1 MLNEFLVSLKIW
13 SYFFIMISSQ
23 VAFRLLILR
32 RKVVPEVVKNQFGN
46 KPKVLS
52 FQYLKWVKVFK
63 NGSSKICYL
72 VHSWIPWPKC
82 SSSLFFIYIYT
93 HFSIHIFIFV
103 FVTRLIYKQELDWYS
118 DFLHGF
124 SMLFNVKIF
133 LCVSNLFISFTVHK
147 VVT

>member
-63 NGSSKICYL
+63 NGPSKICYL

-93 HFSIHIFIFV
+93 HFSIHIFISV

-147 VVT
+147 VVM